1 MKPECWR
8 NEAACLTPL
17 ECQLSRNCLGGLDPE
32 EGNAHLVEIRALLKT
47 PQYYNRAL
55 QELASQCSTCKDC
68 PHSETAGQ
76 SVFDR
81 GDPASSLV
89 FIGEAPGET
98 DDQEGKLYVGETG
111 RLLDKMIARIKK
123 EAESWSCKHCGNS
136 GFSGRGTDYGSVC
149 SECGGQSLRSSID
162 FPAPY
167 ITNVLKHWPPDGKLM
182 KSGEDVRACTPKL
195 YNQLNVLPNVRV
207 IVTLG
212 KVATHAL
219 LGVNTPIGKLRGRSF
234 HNSRTG
240 DKLVWTDDRCGEDL
254 PNSSSEW
261 RDPNRRIVVVP
272 TWHPAYLNHQPN
284 RMEPRQQCWSDLQ
297 LALQLLRD
305 GDR

>member
-8 NEAACLTPL
+8 DKAVCSTPL

-76 SVFDR
+76 SVFDK

-98 DDQEGKLYVGETG
+98 DDQEGELYVGETG
-111 RLLDKMIARIKK
+111 KLLDKMIARMKK
-123 EAESWSCKHCGNS
+123 E
-136 GFSGRGTDYGSVC
+136 V
-149 SECGGQSLRSSID
+149 GQD
-162 FPAPY
+162 FPTPY

-195 YNQLNVLPNVRV
+195 YNQLNVLPNMRV

-219 LGVNTPIGKLRGRSF
+219 LGVNMPIGKLRGRSF

-240 DKLVWTDDRCGEDL
+240 YKLVWTDDRCGEDL
-254 PNSSSEW
+254 PDSSSEW
-261 RDPNRRIVVVP
+261 RDPNRRIIVVP

-284 RMEPRQQCWSDLQ
+284 RMEPRHQCWSDLQ
-297 LALQLLRD
+297 IALRALRS
-305 GDR
+305 